1 MFSRKNNK
9 GFTLIELLVVI
20 AIIAILIGLLLPAVQ
35 KVRDAAARMQCANN
49 LKQLGISI
57 HAYISAHNESF
68 PTSTRPGGITTSPR
82 ISWAVA
88 TLPYLE
94 QDNLIKNYDMTTT
107 WSSTTNLPI
116 TKQPVKIFQCPSSPE
131 PSRLDGDPQIGNWSI
146 VAITDYAAITGISA
160 LATNVNTT
168 GFPIAGIMEK
178 NKTVRIADVRDG
190 LSNTLTIVES
200 AGRPSLYRKGVKIG
214 SVPAVKVNGGGW
226 CRPASDLDFISSDL
240 TGSTY
245 PGNCSINC
253 TNGFDYTSYNMVPF
267 GTEGTGQPYSFHTN
281 AINALMGDGS
291 VRTINSNISVQT
303 FAALITRANGE
314 TISDF

>member
-1 MFSRKNNK
+1 MSKKNIK
-9 GFTLIELLVVI
+9 TFTLIELLVVI

-35 KVRDAAARMQCANN
+35 KVRDSAARMQCANN

-57 HAYISAHNESF
+57 HNFASTNNETF
-68 PTSTRPGGITTSPR
+68 PTSTRPGGVTTSPR

-88 TLPYLE
+88 LLPYLE
-94 QDNLIKNYDMTTT
+94 QANLIKNYDLTTT
-107 WSSTTNLPI
+107 WSSASNLPI
-116 TKQPVKIFQCPSSPE
+116 VKQPIKILQCPSSPE
-131 PSRLDGDPQIGNWSI
+131 PSRLDGDPQTGVWDI
-146 VAITDYAAITGISA
+146 VGITDYGAISTLSPI
-160 LATNVNTT
+160 ATNVNTT
-168 GFPIAGIMEK
+168 GFPIPGIMEK

-190 LSNTLTIVES
+190 LSNTLAIVES
-200 AGRPSLYRKGVKIG
+200 SGRPSLYRKGVKIG

-245 PGNCSINC
+245 PGNCAVNC

-267 GTEGTGQPYSFHTN
+267 GTEGTSQPYSFHTN

-291 VRTINSNISVQT
+291 VRTINSNIAVQT

-314 TISDF
+314 VIADN